1 MYLPTLFEYTVLYV
15 LVHMDFRE
23 LTPQTCGKV
32 LTVNYL
38 KIFIENIHKY
48 KESKWKTEK
57 AKVPIFDLL
66 YSKTFCIGCY
76 VVDTYQW

>member
-57 AKVPIFDLL
+57 AKEPIFDIYIVNHFVL
-66 YSKTFCIGCY
+66 GAM
-76 VVDTYQW
+76 